1 MKKLLKQFDYI
12 IHDQKLNWLG
22 IPIAWVGVL
31 LSLFLRLEP
40 LSLSTMVAC
49 LVMAFGLVLF
59 NKVLG
64 LFFIAGSALLF
75 LAGVL
80 LYAESA
86 QAGWKLN
93 LILIAGAGVLIF
105 LSTLYALT
113 LYRRHS
119 APPS

>member
-1 MKKLLKQFDYI
+1 MKKLLQQFDSI

-22 IPIAWVGVL
+22 IPISWVGL
-31 LSLFLRLEP
+31 LGLFFLRLEP
-40 LSLSTMVAC
+40 LPFSMMVAC

-64 LFFIAGSALLF
+64 LFFIAGLALLF

-86 QAGWKLN
+86 LTGWKPN
-93 LILIAGAGVLIF
+93 LILIAGAGVLTI
-105 LSTLYALT
+105 LSTLYALV
-113 LYRRHS
+113 LYRRYF